1 MFRWGRVF
9 ISLFCFLLFGFH
21 CCLVSD
27 FLLTWVSCLC
37 LVFSYFLR
45 PVLQSRD
52 LFYSGLNSGLTLKV
66 VHFLLVTYTVTLKI
80 RDQQVLN
87 RHPSVFWKKYHHCS
101 GKILDICTVG
111 GSKVSQQCQISLCF
125 RGDRQQQMLDLR
137 HSFNPWFLFFFCWL
151 QIWQQCHYFISTH
164 FWPYIITIF
173 ACSQSLCLSCV
184 LITIFHYQTIKQHQG
199 CSWEDKN

>member
-1 MFRWGRVF
+1 MIYCHSRTWILGLKLASASILSLLFLMFRWGRVS

-52 LFYSGLNSGLTLKV
+52 LSYSGLNSGLTLKV

-87 RHPSVFWKKYHHCS
+87 QHPSVFWKKYHHCS

-111 GSKVSQQCQISLCF
+111 GSKVSQQRQISLCF
-125 RGDRQQQMLDLR
+125 RGDRQQQMLDLG
-137 HSFNPWFLFFFCWL
+137 HSFIPWFLFFFCWL
-151 QIWQQCHYFISTH
+151 QILQQCHYFISTH
-164 FWPYIITIF
+164 LYLWTLHHHYI
-173 ACSQSLCLSCV
+173 CM
-184 LITIFHYQTIKQHQG
+184 
-199 CSWEDKN
+199 